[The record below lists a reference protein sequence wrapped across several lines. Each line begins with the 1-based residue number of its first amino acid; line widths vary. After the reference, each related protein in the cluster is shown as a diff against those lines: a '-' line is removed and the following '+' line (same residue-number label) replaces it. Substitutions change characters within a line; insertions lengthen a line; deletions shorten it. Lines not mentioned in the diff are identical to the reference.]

1 MPGKVL
7 LIYTG
12 GTIGMVDD
20 PLTGSLKAINF
31 KQLLNFIPDLKRLKT
46 DIDTIAFEKPIDS
59 SNADDRFWVKI
70 VNIIKEN
77 YFSYD
82 GFVILHGTDTM
93 AFTGSALSFMISNL
107 SKPIILTGAQL
118 PLGTLRTDGRENLI
132 SAIEIASA
140 KRKDGRAWVPEVAI
154 YFENK
159 LYRANRTHKYNAEYF
174 DAFESPNYPPLAEA
188 GIHIYYNE
196 KVINYSNTE
205 KIVGFN
211 TNLDRNVA
219 VLKLFPGI
227 NENYVDSVLNIK
239 GIKGIILESY
249 GTGNAPTFK
258 WFLDKLEAA
267 INKDIIIYNVT
278 QCNAG
283 RVELGRYET
292 SKFLRD
298 IGVISGYDITFEAAV
313 TKLMYLLGQNLSN
326 EQIRYYLESNIAGEI
341 TKN

>member
-20 PLTGSLKAINF
+20 PISGSLKAVNF
-31 KQLLNFIPDLKRLKT
+31 KQLLSLIPDLKRLKIE
-46 DIDTIAFEKPIDS
+46 IDTIAFDKPIDS
-59 SNADDRFWVKI
+59 SNADGLFWIKI
-70 VNIIKEN
+70 VNIIKQN
-77 YFSYD
+77 YFLYD

-205 KIVGFN
+205 KIVAFN
-211 TNLDRNVA
+211 RKLDRNVA

-227 NENYVDSVLNIK
+227 NENYVDSVLNID
-239 GIKGIILESY
+239 GIKGIILETY
-249 GTGNAPTFK
+249 GTGNAPTYK

-267 INKDIIIYNVT
+267 INKGIIIYNVT

-292 SKFLRD
+292 SKYLRD
-298 IGVISGYDITFEAAV
+298 IGVVSGYDITFEAAV
-313 TKLMYLLGQNLSN
+313 TKLMFLLGQDLDL
-326 EQIRYYLESNIAGEI
+326 EQIKYYLETNIAGEI

>member
-227 NENYVDSVLNIK
+227 NENYVDSVLNIE

-313 TKLMYLLGQNLSN
+313 TKLMFLLGQNLSN

>member
-219 VLKLFPGI
+219 VIKLFPGI
-227 NENYVDSVLNIK
+227 NENYVDSVLNIE

-313 TKLMYLLGQNLSN
+313 TKLMFLLGQNLSN